1 MKQVVMRA
9 DFSTSGNVEWV
20 LDVDDCTS
28 EDEILDIA
36 QREIEDLLIEDL
48 LNMDTNWD
56 GVRVEHVEDVGK
68 PRKEPWD

>member
-20 LDVDDCTS
+20 LDVDDGTS

-36 QREIEDLLIEDL
+36 QREIEDL